1 MTDESWHHRERKEAR
16 AISGLLAG
24 RWVARLAAAG
34 LDLIFP
40 PRCAG
45 CRRVDTRWCERCQS
59 ELAALPVIP
68 RVQSLPPLTASAAT
82 GIHEGILQH
91 AVHALKYRRARDL
104 AVPLGDRLAACLERL
119 PWQIDL
125 VIPVPLHTS
134 RIRARG
140 YNQAHLLGEHMAR
153 CESLPCVPSALVR
166 LRPTPPQVGLNREQ
180 RQKNMEAA
188 FRADAALVAG
198 RRVLLVDDVQTTGA
212 TLQSCALAALDA
224 GATAVYS
231 ITVSVARSGHRI
243 QQS

>member
-1 MTDESWHHRERKEAR
+1 MTDESWHHRERREAR
-16 AISGLLAG
+16 AISGLLVC
-24 RWVARLAAAG
+24 RWAARLATAG

-45 CRRVDTRWCERCQS
+45 CGRVDARWCERCQR
-59 ELAALPVIP
+59 ELEALPVNLCI
-68 RVQSLPPLTASAAT
+68 QSLPPLSASAAT

-104 AVPLGDRLAACLERL
+104 AAPLGNRLAACLDQL
-119 PWQIDL
+119 GWQIDL

-134 RIRARG
+134 RIRSRG
-140 YNQAHLLGEHMAR
+140 YNQAHLLGGHMAR
-153 CESLPCVPSALVR
+153 LESLPCVPSALVR

-180 RQKNMEAA
+180 RQKNMEDA
-188 FRADAALVAG
+188 FSADAALVAA

-243 QQS
+243 HQS